1 MVPVSV
7 LTLIM
12 SPVPSPSILVLQP
25 TADVGTNRNSRVVP
39 IWVGVSEATML
50 GVALEKARFKRPMT
64 HDLFLDALTSLDAF
78 VDHVT
83 IYDVQGP
90 TFYAELALKARG
102 KLLSLDARPSDAIAL
117 ALREEA
123 PLYMDEAV
131 LERASFPYLFNEEAD
146 DPDRVM
152 ADFHDFIEQL
162 TPDDLAEGSREDM
175 DAVIS
180 QAEQLIGAF
189 QDGDDAADEN
199 EDAADEAD
207 GLPAEAPDVPFDT
220 RHDEQSGAQS
230 EGPAAPDDPAAPGD
244 APDDASG
251 SGPELPCL

>member
-25 TADVGTNRNSRVVP
+25 TADVGTNKNSRVVP

-50 GVALEKARFKRPMT
+50 GIALEKARFKRPMT

-131 LERASFPYLFNEEAD
+131 LEHASFPYLFNEDAD

-162 TPDDLAEGSREDM
+162 TPDDLAEGSRQDM
-175 DAVIS
+175 EAVIS
-180 QAEQLIGAF
+180 QAEQLIGAAP
-189 QDGDDAADEN
+189 QDAGSDEVVERPADAHDAAADDAEN
-199 EDAADEAD
+199 AGGEDAAGEGPDASD
-207 GLPAEAPDVPFDT
+207 GPSAPD
-220 RHDEQSGAQS
+220 G
-230 EGPAAPDDPAAPGD
+230 
-244 APDDASG
+244 
-251 SGPELPCL
+251 GPELPRY

>member
-25 TADVGTNRNSRVVP
+25 TADVGTNKNSRVVP

-50 GVALEKARFKRPMT
+50 GIALEKARFKRPMT

-123 PLYMDEAV
+123 PLYMDESV
-131 LERASFPYLFNEEAD
+131 LERTSFPYLFNEDAD

-162 TPDDLAEGSREDM
+162 TPDDLAQDSQRDV
-175 DAVIS
+175 DAVID
-180 QAEQLIGAF
+180 QAEQLIGARS
-189 QDGDDAADEN
+189 
-199 EDAADEAD
+199 EAD
-207 GLPAEAPDVPFDT
+207 GRMQGGGTASPDDADGDNLQGP
-220 RHDEQSGAQS
+220 HNEQA
-230 EGPAAPDDPAAPGD
+230 DDPAEGNM
-244 APDDASG
+244 PD
-251 SGPELPCL
+251 

>member
-25 TADVGTNRNSRVVP
+25 TADVGTNKNSRVVP

-50 GVALEKARFKRPMT
+50 GIALEKARFKRPMT

-131 LERASFPYLFNEEAD
+131 LERASFPYLFNDEAD
-146 DPDRVM
+146 DPNRVM

-162 TPDDLAEGSREDM
+162 TPDDLAEGSRQDM
-175 DAVIS
+175 EAVIS
-180 QAEQLIGAF
+180 QAEQLIGAAPGT
-189 QDGDDAADEN
+189 QGPQAAVDDAADATDADDADHGGYGEITTG
-199 EDAADEAD
+199 EDA
-207 GLPAEAPDVPFDT
+207 GS
-220 RHDEQSGAQS
+220 Q
-230 EGPAAPDDPAAPGD
+230 PAAPDGSAAPGD
-244 APDDASG
+244 ADDAPDSASD
-251 SGPELPCL
+251 SGPEFPRS

>member
-25 TADVGTNRNSRVVP
+25 TADVGTNKNSRVVP

-50 GVALEKARFKRPMT
+50 GIALEKARFKRPMT

-123 PLYMDEAV
+123 PLYMDESV
-131 LERASFPYLFNEEAD
+131 LERTSFPYLFNEDTD
-146 DPDRVM
+146 DSDRVM

-175 DAVIS
+175 DAVIT
-180 QAEQLIGAF
+180 QAEQLIGASSGTDDRAGAESPAASGEEDDDLHAGH
-189 QDGDDAADEN
+189 DGQADDPTE
-199 EDAADEAD
+199 
-207 GLPAEAPDVPFDT
+207 GGAPD
-220 RHDEQSGAQS
+220 
-230 EGPAAPDDPAAPGD
+230 
-244 APDDASG
+244 G
-251 SGPELPCL
+251 SPEPPRD